1 MEGRSRSRFLE
12 ALDLLV
18 PMQSQDE
25 FVDDLLALLRALE
38 EQGLSR
44 EKITARVM
52 HEVNIRA
59 LVEHSNT
66 PIDDTDPAHR
76 VSLDSVRSK

>member
-12 ALDLLV
+12 ALDLLM
-18 PMQSQDE
+18 PTQSQDE
-25 FVDDLLALLRALE
+25 FVDDLLALVRALE

-59 LVEHSNT
+59 LEHSNT
-66 PIDDTDPAHR
+66 PIDDADAAHR